1 MPENQNDEIL
11 SLLRTLTSDVA
22 EVKADLRE
30 LKSWSSVTDNRI
42 GNIENNMV
50 NFATELTNLDEKV
63 ANRLYNTQPLWQQ
76 VIERLDKIEAKQE
89 KSDADSQSFRVEVLN
104 RLDSLEKEFRVYRRQ
119 EQLQIGSIIGDV
131 ALVEERVEKIEAKLT
146 DKNS

>member
-1 MPENQNDEIL
+1 MSNQNDEIL

-89 KSDADSQSFRVEVLN
+89 SSAKDSQTFRVEVLN